1 MPEVRPVIGGEDERG
16 AFLDTQY
23 EAYEQER
30 MAELGELPTLRT
42 RNGTHRK
49 SALVLPPN
57 VLRAAADVEMLPV
70 EWLWRWRIPRA
81 MLSMFD
87 GDPGLCK
94 STIMIDL
101 AARLSRGEPLP
112 GDEELDLPK
121 VPKGS
126 ILVSF
131 EDTAAHVIKPR
142 LVAAGADC
150 SRVMLWDMDVQPFN
164 VVESLAL
171 LAEKI
176 REVGAAWVVI
186 DPLMA
191 SFPSNLNAHRDQ
203 DVRAVLAPLSKLA
216 ETTGC
221 AITFVRH
228 LNKSGGASAIYRGGG
243 SIGIIG
249 AARAGMVLGL
259 DPSDATKGKSGSR
272 ILAMTKCNVG
282 KAANALKLRV
292 VSAPS
297 PAPRIEVAR
306 IQWEGDVEC
315 SADELVAEA
324 TDQERG
330 NTTDT
335 EEWLRSLLEGGP
347 QDAAE
352 VKVQARNAGFSWR
365 TVERAKERIG
375 VRAKR
380 RGFGAA
386 GVWQWKLPGY
396 DE

>member
-1 MPEVRPVIGGEDERG
+1 
-16 AFLDTQY
+16 
-23 EAYEQER
+23 
-30 MAELGELPTLRT
+30 
-42 RNGTHRK
+42 
-49 SALVLPPN
+49 
-57 VLRAAADVEMLPV
+57 
-70 EWLWRWRIPRA
+70 
-81 MLSMFD
+81 
-87 GDPGLCK
+87 
-94 STIMIDL
+94 
-101 AARLSRGEPLP
+101 
-112 GDEELDLPK
+112 
-121 VPKGS
+121 
-126 ILVSF
+126 
-131 EDTAAHVIKPR
+131 
-142 LVAAGADC
+142 
-150 SRVMLWDMDVQPFN
+150 MLWDMDVQPFN
-164 VVESLAL
+164 VAESLLL

-282 KAANALKLRV
+282 KAAPALKLRV

-330 NTTDT
+330 NVTDT

-347 QDAAE
+347 QPSE
-352 VKVQARNAGFSWR
+352 TIKSMAREAGFSWR

-375 VRAKR
+375 ARAKR
-380 RGFGAA
+380 VGFGAA
-386 GVWQWKLPGY
+386 GAWKWKLPGY